1 MMMSNRNRGLM
12 RIGITGHQSL
22 LNPELLRNALHSVL
36 TNIESQFVEEQFEF
50 YSPLAP
56 GADSLAAWVAIQL
69 NIPLVV
75 LLPYDEREYL
85 DSFTAEHR
93 CKFEQLAQQAQ
104 GIIHLPQQEG
114 KNRYE
119 GIEDYLVE
127 HMDYLI
133 AVWDGEKAHGP
144 GGTGEVVERFLRT
157 GKPCA
162 WVYAENGLQKD
173 NVKHESIRAQGN
185 IQYIN

>member
-1 MMMSNRNRGLM
+1 LSF
-12 RIGITGHQSL
+12 I
-22 LNPELLRNALHSVL
+22 
-36 TNIESQFVEEQFEF
+36 
-50 YSPLAP
+50 PLWPP
-56 GADSLAAWVAIQL
+56 GQISLAAWVAIQL

-133 AVWDGEKAHGP
+133 AVWDG
-144 GGTGEVVERFLRT
+144 
-157 GKPCA
+157 GKGA
-162 WVYAENGLQKD
+162 
-173 NVKHESIRAQGN
+173 RAGWDG
-185 IQYIN
+185 

>member
-1 MMMSNRNRGLM
+1 MNNQNRGLI
-12 RIGITGHQSL
+12 RIGITGHQFL
-22 LNPELLRNALHSVL
+22 PNPELFQNALHSVF
-36 TNIESQFVEEQFEF
+36 TKIESQFVEARFEF

-56 GADSLAAWVAIQL
+56 GADTLVARLALQL
-69 NIPLVV
+69 NIPLIIF
-75 LLPYDEREYL
+75 LPSEECEYL
-85 DSFTAEHR
+85 DSFVAEHR
-93 CKFEQLAQQAQ
+93 SEYKQLAQKAQ

-119 GIEDYLVE
+119 VIEDYLVE
-127 HMDYLI
+127 QMDYLI
-133 AVWDGEKAHGP
+133 TLWDGEEARGP

-173 NVKHESIRAQGN
+173 NVKHESIRAQGS